1 MLLEVNHLVVHYDVS
16 EVLHGISFNVA
27 EGEIVTILGAN
38 GSGKT
43 TLMHTISGVHRP
55 TRGEIRFQGKKISHL
70 PVRKIVEEGI
80 SQVPEG
86 RRIFSHLTVLENL
99 LMGAYLRED
108 QKGIREDMERVF
120 KLFPVLKNRQGQK
133 GGSLSGGEQQ
143 MLAVGR
149 GLMARPKLLLMDEPT
164 LGLSPLLSKEV
175 ARLVTQIN
183 QTGLTILLVE
193 QNARLALKIAH
204 RGYVMELGRFLLQGE
219 ARVLAYDERVKQ
231 AYLGG

>member
-1 MLLEVNHLVVHYDVS
+1 MLLEVKNLFVHYDVT
-16 EVLHGISFNVA
+16 EALHNISFGVA
-27 EGEIVTILGAN
+27 PGEIVTILGAN

-43 TLMHTISGVHRP
+43 TLMHTISGIHRP
-55 TRGEIRFQGKKISHL
+55 TRGEIRFQDKKINAL

-86 RRIFSHLTVLENL
+86 RRIFPYLTVLENL

-108 QKGIREDMERVF
+108 QKGIQEDLDWVF
-120 KLFPVLKNRQGQK
+120 KLFPILQKRQGQK

-164 LGLSPLLSKEV
+164 VGLSPILCKEV
-175 ARLVTQIN
+175 ARLISEIN
-183 QTGLTILLVE
+183 HTGLTILLVE
-193 QNARLALKIAH
+193 QNARLALKIAR
-204 RGYVMELGRFLLQGE
+204 RGYVMELGNILLQGE
-219 ARVLAYDERVKQ
+219 AAELANDERVKH

>member
-1 MLLEVNHLVVHYDVS
+1 MLLEVENLVVRHDIS
-16 EVLHGISFNVA
+16 EVLHDISFGV
-27 EGEIVTILGAN
+27 EKGEIVTILGAN
-38 GSGKT
+38 GAGKT
-43 TLMHTISGVHRP
+43 TLMHTISGIHRP
-55 TRGEIRFQGKKISHL
+55 VRGKITFQRKIINDL

-86 RRIFSHLTVLENL
+86 RRIFSYLTVLENL

-108 QKGIREDMERVF
+108 QKGVEEDLGWVF
-120 KLFPVLKNRQGQK
+120 KLFPILEKRRGQK

-149 GLMARPKLLLMDEPT
+149 GLMSRPKLLLMDEPT
-164 LGLSPLLSKEV
+164 VGLSPLLCKEV
-175 ARLVTQIN
+175 GKLIVQIN

-193 QNARLALKIAH
+193 QNARLALKIAR
-204 RGYVMELGRFLLQGE
+204 RGYVMELGRFLVQGE
-219 ARVLAYDERVKQ
+219 ASALVNDEKVRH